1 MEQRRPGSG
10 VLHHSDRGSQYSSD
24 DYLDKLRD
32 RGFTISMSRKGDC
45 WDNAPMES
53 FFSTLKFQLGGCF
66 SSRAAARAE
75 LFHYIEVFY
84 HRLACTPRSET
95 RVRLSSRRQCGGQA
109 RAANQLWK
117 LTRPWKSTPDFHR
130 RLDNAPRCQQLPQP
144 LIRLRQW
151 ILTKCPGK
159 RGKVINQSRASRL
172 ASNKEVFNSTF
183 AHPCP
188 RSSVESS

>member
-1 MEQRRPGSG
+1 MKQGRATGQRGYAACGQRCQAKRPGDIAVDGRAIWYQSG
-10 VLHHSDRGSQYSSD
+10 NVTEMSPSLLSVPSS
-24 DYLDKLRD
+24 
-32 RGFTISMSRKGDC
+32 
-45 WDNAPMES
+45 
-53 FFSTLKFQLGGCF
+53 STTSKCSTTG
-66 SSRAAARAE
+66 
-75 LFHYIEVFY
+75 
-84 HRLACTPRSET
+84 LACTPRSET

-159 RGKVINQSRASRL
+159 RGKVKEKPTQDRGGVVSRRRGPLERKTQRRPPRTCSRAAPPQRRLSSR
-172 ASNKEVFNSTF
+172 
-183 AHPCP
+183 
-188 RSSVESS
+188 